1 MAKAT
6 PEELELH
13 NLLLLKD
20 DTAFSRICEKY
31 LEQTVQIVRQFNYKI
46 NLTDSSLID
55 DTVVDS
61 FFQYR
66 EDPQMFN
73 PEKQSLA
80 IYFRMNAEGDL
91 KNAWAKRQRTQKK
104 LVAIKDE
111 DDFGSIAP
119 TNHLINQ
126 EADAILQAELM
137 KIFENEIDIK
147 IANLMLSNERKT
159 AAFADILQISDL
171 PFEDQQKGV
180 KRHKDR
186 IKKALDRKLKGK
198 KY

>member
-1 MAKAT
+1 MARAT

-20 DTAFSRICEKY
+20 DAAFSRICEKY
-31 LEQTVQIVRQFNYKI
+31 LEQTVRAVRQFNYKI
-46 NLTDSSLID
+46 HLTDSSLID

-61 FFQYR
+61 FFKYR
-66 EDPQMFN
+66 ENPQQFN
-73 PEKQSLA
+73 PEKKSLA
-80 IYFRMNAEGDL
+80 GFLRMNAEGDL
-91 KNAWAKRQRTQKK
+91 KNTWAKRQRAQKK
-104 LVAIKDE
+104 LIAIQDE

-119 TNHLINQ
+119 ISHLINQ
-126 EADAILQAELM
+126 EADAILQAELS
-137 KIFENEIDIK
+137 KLFENEMDIK
-147 IANLMLSNERKT
+147 IANLMLANERKT
-159 AAFADILQISDL
+159 TVFAEILKISDL

-186 IKKALDRKLKGK
+186 IKKALDKRLKGK